1 MSGNNN
7 SADSAEPVFIPWSE
21 DPAQN
26 RKNIEDAINGGATK
40 LRGEPGKIY
49 MVRATKPPAGASLR
63 ELGSILR
70 SVDTRTE
77 SGDPQ

>member
-1 MSGNNN
+1 M
-7 SADSAEPVFIPWSE
+7 EVFIPWSE
-21 DPAQN
+21 DPATN

-40 LRGEPGKIY
+40 LIGERGKAYI
-49 MVRATKPPAGASLR
+49 VKATKPPAGASLR

-70 SVDTRTE
+70 NEDTRTE